1 MTNGLSLGGYG
12 TGITGGNIYGAS
24 NFYRNGSIT
33 GQCEFT
39 DTPYFTA
46 GATSG
51 HSSATGLVS
60 LYARYTGCFGGGVWS
75 HSDDRL
81 KHNEVEIVN
90 GLDIIRQMKPKVYDR
105 SWVMNDAN
113 NPNNFKEVGL
123 IAQEILAINDISFAV
138 KGGSF
143 TDASGVFTECP
154 YFLNYNDLFSYN
166 IAATKELDTI
176 VQAQAT
182 EIAQL
187 KSALNELLTLAGK
200 STI

>member
-1 MTNGLSLGGYG
+1 NH
-12 TGITGGNIYGAS
+12 YGAS
-24 NFYRNGSIT
+24 NFYKNGGIT
-33 GQCEFT
+33 GICEFT
-39 DTPYFTA
+39 DAPYFTA
-46 GATSG
+46 HESVG
-51 HSSATGLVS
+51 HGGATGLVS
-60 LYARYTGCFGGGVWS
+60 LFARYTGSFGGGVWN

-81 KHNEVEIVN
+81 KHNELDIIN
-90 GLDIIRQMKPKVYDR
+90 GLDIVRQMKPQLYDR
-105 SWVMNDAN
+105 SYEMNDAN

-123 IAQEILAINDISFAV
+123 IAQDILAINDISFAV

-143 TDASGVFTECP
+143 TDASGVFIDCP
-154 YFLNYNDLFSYN
+154 YFLNYNDLFSYH
-166 IAATKELDTI
+166 IAGTKELDTI